1 MNDYLEHYNHNHD
14 ALGRFA
20 RSVGSAV
27 TRNKKLNNTNT
38 SASNKKTKE
47 KDTLRKFK
55 SSKRKASKKVDV
67 KKANEVVANNKKGA
81 KSNNTKLSDS
91 ERKRLVESGSAKEVS
106 KNKDKLSNREL
117 ESAINRLQK
126 EKINRMDL
134 EKKLSDLASPEN
146 QKTKKSAIEKLES
159 MSNTIDRANSMVNTG
174 VKAYDTFAK
183 IHNARNPGDKWI
195 VVSDPKTHEKAEPR
209 PWVKKIAESGDAGK
223 AISNFAKMTKEERL
237 YMNESLRDYKSM
249 STNLQSQKENDKKHS
264 NTMRD
269 YDLTSRELSRR
280 EADMAKQERDD
291 RLANL
296 PINTQENVDKY
307 KKKKK
312 KKDGDYYYD
321 SNGNRYNWYG

>member
-38 SASNKKTKE
+38 SASNEKTKE

-126 EKINRMDL
+126 EKINRVDL

-146 QKTKKSAIEKLES
+146 QKTKKTAVEKLEN
-159 MSNTIDRANSMVNTG
+159 MTNTTNKLINTAETGIKAWNTI
-174 VKAYDTFAK
+174 AK
-183 IHNARNPGDKWI
+183 IHNARNPSDKW
-195 VVSDPKTHEKAEPR
+195 VVVGEKGGEKKDKPR
-209 PWVKKIAESGDAGK
+209 SWVEDIAKRGDAE
-223 AISNFAKMTKEERL
+223 AANRSFSKMTNDEAQYVNDRL
-237 YMNESLRDYKSM
+237 KQKSM
-249 STNLQSQKENDKKHS
+249 MSGYANKERERKNEAFSNLNLNSQEEIS
-264 NTMRD
+264 FS
-269 YDLTSRELSRR
+269 DLEKIWNIETDNKRR
-280 EADMAKQERDD
+280 R
-291 RLANL
+291 
-296 PINTQENVDKY
+296 
-307 KKKKK
+307 
-312 KKDGDYYYD
+312 G
-321 SNGNRYNWYG
+321 